1 MFVDL
6 PLRELRTYRPEV
18 PEPKDFEVFWHD
30 QLAEAR
36 SRPLDAVF
44 APVDVGLRT
53 VDVFDVSFAGHG
65 GGRVHGWLLLPR
77 DREAP
82 LPAVVEFVAYGG
94 GRGLPHE
101 WLTWS
106 AAGYAH
112 LVMDTRGQ
120 GSSWSTGD
128 TPDDGD
134 LGAPAAPG
142 YLTRGIADPRTYY
155 YLRVFVDAVR
165 AVDASRAHEAID
177 PERVAVA
184 GTSQGGGIALAAAHL
199 ADRPA
204 AVMSDVPF
212 LANVQRAVEVTGEE
226 PYQELIQYCRTH
238 RDGVAAAFH
247 TLSYFDVVNH
257 ARRATAPALFSVG
270 LSDDVCPPST
280 VFSAHNVYGG
290 DDKDIR
296 VYPYNGHEGG
306 GAHHVREQFAFAR
319 RTLSS

>member
-6 PLRELRTYRPEV
+6 PLRELRAFRPDV
-18 PEPKDFEVFWHD
+18 PEPEDFEVFWRD
-30 QLAEAR
+30 QLADAR

-77 DREAP
+77 HREAP

-94 GRGLPHE
+94 GRGLAHE

-120 GSSWSTGD
+120 GSSWSRGD
-128 TPDDGD
+128 TADSGD

-165 AVDASRAHEAID
+165 AVDAARTHEAID
-177 PERVAVA
+177 PARIAVA
-184 GTSQGGGIALAAAHL
+184 GESQGGGIALAAAHL

-212 LANVQRAVEVTGEE
+212 LANVPRAVEVTAED

-238 RDGVAAAFH
+238 RDGVKAAFR
-247 TLSYFDVVNH
+247 TLAYFDVVNH
-257 ARRATAPALFSVG
+257 AKRATAPALFSVG
-270 LSDDVCPPST
+270 LADEVCPPST
-280 VFSAHNVYGG
+280 VFSAYNVYGG

-319 RTLSS
+319 RTLSG

>member
-6 PLRELRTYRPEV
+6 PLRELRTYRPDV
-18 PEPKDFEVFWHD
+18 PEPADFAVFWHE
-30 QLAEAR
+30 QLTEVR
-36 SRPLDAVF
+36 SRPLEAVF

-77 DREAP
+77 HREAP
-82 LPAVVEFVAYGG
+82 LPSVVEFVAYGG

-120 GSSWSTGD
+120 GSSWRSGD
-128 TPDDGD
+128 TPDSGD
-134 LGAPAAPG
+134 VGAPAAPG
-142 YLTRGIADPRTYY
+142 YLTRGVGDPRTYY

-165 AVDASRAHEAID
+165 AVDAARDHEAID

-184 GTSQGGGIALAAAHL
+184 GKSQGGGIALAAAHL

-212 LANVQRAVEVTGEE
+212 LANVQRAVEITREE

-238 RDGVAAAFH
+238 RDEVDAAFH

-257 ARRATAPALFSVG
+257 ARRATAPAFFSVPSLTRRSRFG
-270 LSDDVCPPST
+270 WSAGFPKTCLSLHPQ
-280 VFSAHNVYGG
+280 
-290 DDKDIR
+290 
-296 VYPYNGHEGG
+296 
-306 GAHHVREQFAFAR
+306 HVVV
-319 RTLSS
+319 